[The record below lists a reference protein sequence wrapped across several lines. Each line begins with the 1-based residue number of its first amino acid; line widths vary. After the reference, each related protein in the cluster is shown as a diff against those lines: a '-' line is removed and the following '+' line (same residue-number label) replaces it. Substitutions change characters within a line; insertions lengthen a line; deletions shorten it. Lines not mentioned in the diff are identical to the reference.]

1 LKAISTTIQGLEE
14 VTIKEIKEILK
25 VKAKV
30 LTFTKVEFATEE
42 IDKFNKFTRSSLNT
56 YQLIDKLKFKNIE
69 DIEKKIKKINIDI
82 KDSFVVRCHR
92 VGTHKFNSLDIERK
106 IGEIVYKKYKKRV
119 EFENP
124 ETIVYIDILNNYC
137 FIGLNPSTFKRNYK
151 LRTNFLTLN
160 SSLAYSLVRI
170 ADYRTNETLLIP
182 FCSSGEIAIES
193 CLYISK
199 TKLNEKPKT
208 KEKLKIIT
216 VGENIKNSVINSKI
230 AGVYNLIRIKRLEMD
245 WLDTEFKK
253 NSIDKIIM
261 YIPKKDD
268 YSELFKQMR
277 YILKKNGRIC
287 TLSTNKIKAEGFKII
302 KKIEIMHGIKQEI
315 SILRKL

>member
-1 LKAISTTIQGLEE
+1 MKAISTTIQGLEE

-30 LTFTKVEFATEE
+30 LKFTKVEFTTEE
-42 IDKFNKFTRSSLNT
+42 IDKFNKLTRSSLNT
-56 YQLIDKLKFKNIE
+56 YQLIDKLKFKDIE
-69 DIEKKIKKINIDI
+69 DIENKIKKIDIDI
-82 KDSFVVRCHR
+82 KNSFVVRCHR
-92 VGTHKFNSLDIERK
+92 VGTHKFNSLDIERR

-124 ETIVYIDILNNYC
+124 ETIVYIDIFNNYC

-160 SSLAYSLVRI
+160 SSLAYDLVRMV
-170 ADYRTNETLLIP
+170 DYKINENLLIP
-182 FCSSGEIAIES
+182 FCSSGEIAIEA
-193 CLYISK
+193 CLFISK

-216 VGENIKNSVINSKI
+216 VGENIKNGVINSKI
-230 AGVYNLIRIKRLEMD
+230 AGVYNLIKIKRLEMD

-268 YSELFKQMR
+268 YSELFKQMK
-277 YILKKNGRIC
+277 YILKKDGRIC
-287 TLSTNKIKAEGFKII
+287 ILSTNKIKAEGFKVT